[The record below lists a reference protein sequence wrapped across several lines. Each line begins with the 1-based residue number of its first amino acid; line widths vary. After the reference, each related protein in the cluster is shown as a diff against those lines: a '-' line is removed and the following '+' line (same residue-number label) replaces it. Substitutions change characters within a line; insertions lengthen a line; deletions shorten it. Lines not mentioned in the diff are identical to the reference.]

1 MKTMKTMVKL
11 AEPLVGRDEELRTLE
26 EAFRSG
32 RPELVAVY
40 GRRRVGKTFLVRK
53 AFGDRFAFQH
63 AGLSEGGMK
72 DQLEAFADSMRR
84 AFGTKGPP
92 PATWIAAFGS
102 LAVALS
108 RRRGRKVVFL
118 DELPWMDTPNARFMP
133 ALEHFWNGWASGR
146 DDVVL
151 VVCGSAA
158 SWIVRKIVDNYGGL
172 HDRLTHLVRLVPFTL
187 GECRRFAAAKGLRL
201 SDRQL
206 ADLYLAFGGIPF
218 YWSLVR
224 RGESPAQAVD
234 RLCFGETGGLHG
246 EFGRL
251 YASLFRRPEPYVATV
266 EAMARRSAGM
276 TREELLAAVGQEDNG
291 AFSRILEDLESCGFV
306 RRYRFPG
313 KKERDS
319 LWQLLDPFT
328 LFHIRFLADDSR
340 VGRGNWLAGASS
352 HARTTWSGLA
362 FERLCLQH
370 VPQIKRALG
379 IAGVSTAVHAARIP
393 PGPDGEPGAQIDLV
407 LDRADGIANL
417 CEMKYSSDLFAV
429 SSKYRSEL
437 LAKVSAYQR
446 AFGVRKT
453 VHVTLVTAAGLRP
466 NENADV
472 VQSEVR
478 LADLFADS

>member
-1 MKTMKTMVKL
+1 MKTWKTMVKL
-11 AEPLVGRDEELRTLE
+11 DEPLIGREEELRTLE

-32 RPELVAVY
+32 QPEFIAIY

-53 AFGDRFAFQH
+53 AFGNRIAFQH

-84 AFGTKGPP
+84 SFGTPE
-92 PATWIAAFGS
+92 PAPASWIAAFGS
-102 LAVALS
+102 LADALS
-108 RRRGRKVVFL
+108 RHRGRKVVFL
-118 DELPWMDTPNARFMP
+118 DELPWMDTPNARFMS

-146 DDVVL
+146 DDIVL

-187 GECRRFAAAKGLRL
+187 GECRRFALSKGLRL
-201 SDRQL
+201 VDRQL
-206 ADLYLAFGGIPF
+206 ADLYMAFGGIPF
-218 YWSLVR
+218 YWNLVR

-234 RLCFGETGGLHG
+234 RLCFGETGELHG

-251 YASLFRRPEPYVATV
+251 YASLFRRPEPYVAVV
-266 EAMARRSAGM
+266 ETMARRSAGM
-276 TREELLAAVGQEDNG
+276 TREELLSATGQEDNG

-328 LFHIRFLADDSR
+328 LFHLRFLADDSR
-340 VGRGNWLAGASS
+340 QGHGNWLAGAAS
-352 HARTTWSGLA
+352 HARATWSGLA
-362 FERLCLQH
+362 FEQLCLQH
-370 VPQIKRALG
+370 VFQIKRALG
-379 IAGVSTAVHAARIP
+379 IAGVLTAVHAARIP

-417 CEMKYSSDLFAV
+417 CEMKYSSDLFSV
-429 SSKYRSEL
+429 SSRYRSEL
-437 LAKVSAYQR
+437 LSKVSAYQR
-446 AFGVRKT
+446 AFGMRKA
-453 VHVTLVTAAGLRP
+453 VHVTLVTAAGIRP
-466 NENADV
+466 NENTDAI
-472 VQSEVR
+472 QSEVS
-478 LADLFADS
+478 LGDLFA